1 MSSIIISSIQDPV
14 CYCSNAFNYRVRPP
28 LDLELPPPEKPP
40 PEDLELPP
48 PEKPPLEERDE
59 PLS

>member
-1 MSSIIISSIQDPV
+1 MSSIIISSIHYTV

-28 LDLELPPPEKPP
+28 PDLELPPPEEPP
-40 PEDLELPP
+40 PDLELPP
-48 PEKPPLEERDE
+48 PEKPPLERDDE

>member
-1 MSSIIISSIQDPV
+1 MSSIRISSIQDAV
-14 CYCSNAFNYRVRPP
+14 CYCLNAFNYRVRPP
-28 LDLELPPPEKPP
+28 LDLELPPPPP

-48 PEKPPLEERDE
+48 PEKPPLERDDE